1 MGASRYNAE
10 GLIRDLDR
18 LTFRANLNNIVKR
31 FPDKANLLAR
41 VGRKVAD
48 LYPLKN
54 DTKMAELPKDDG
66 SYGGVGLFIYDLL
79 PYAEGGDIKSRVT
92 NRACLEHWW
101 RFIASARTHLLL
113 KGVRLWQ
120 RLLPL

>member
-1 MGASRYNAE
+1 M
-10 GLIRDLDR
+10 
-18 LTFRANLNNIVKR
+18 
-31 FPDKANLLAR
+31 
-41 VGRKVAD
+41 AD

-92 NRACLEHWW
+92 NMGVPRTLVAIHSNYQ
-101 RFIASARTHLLL
+101 SAAITE
-113 KGVRLWQ
+113 GGRLWQ
-120 RLLPL
+120 HLLHL